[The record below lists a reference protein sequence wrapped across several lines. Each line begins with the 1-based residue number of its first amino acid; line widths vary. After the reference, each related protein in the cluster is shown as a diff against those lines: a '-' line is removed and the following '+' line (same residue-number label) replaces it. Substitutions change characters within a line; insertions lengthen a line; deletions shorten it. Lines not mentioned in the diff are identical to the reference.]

1 MEKNMD
7 NNMKFTVIVDKL
19 NRLITELNI
28 KISKNPEDINLKN
41 KLEEL
46 IEDKNIL
53 YKGNI
58 KDLENIVAKY
68 GDKINE

>member
-1 MEKNMD
+1 MD

-58 KDLENIVAKY
+58 KDLENIEAKY

>member
-28 KISKNPEDINLKN
+28 KISKNPEDTNLKN

>member
-1 MEKNMD
+1 MD

>member
-1 MEKNMD
+1 MD

-28 KISKNPEDINLKN
+28 KISKNPEDTNLKN